1 MLKSF
6 KIVNEKKRLFI
17 MDRAEP
23 TLNPSLAES
32 AGVNRPAGPQ
42 LSAHWHDRG
51 TGSRSDH
58 NMRSVMTARSKLRK
72 KRRKLHPPLVHL
84 R

>member
-42 LSAHWHDRG
+42 LSAHDRG

-58 NMRSVMTARSKLRK
+58 NMTRSVITARSKLRK